1 MKRTLILGAVLATVA
16 SAAAFASTGISVNN
30 QSSVDIDHFYTSAPG
45 KNAWGADLLSGADSI
60 ERGHAATIA
69 KLTPGKYDL
78 QLVDDD
84 DGGKPCV
91 VTNVTVKTG
100 VTLKLTKKMTA
111 ACK

>member
-1 MKRTLILGAVLATVA
+1 MKRSLLLGAVLASLA
-16 SAAAFASTGISVNN
+16 SAALASTGIAVNN
-30 QSSVDIDHFYTSAPG
+30 QSSVDIDHFYTSEPG

-60 ERGHAATIA
+60 ERGHAATVA
-69 KLTPGKYDL
+69 KLAPGTYDL

-91 VTNVTVKTG
+91 VSNVKVKAG
-100 VTLKLTKKMTA
+100 APLKLTKKMTA